1 MSKKDKLPI
10 TQYIDKRIIKRI
22 RTYMIVLLVMLVII
36 VFEGVQGTFNIPMV
50 IFGIITGMV
59 IGILVSRMYSLSWD
73 EESNNVI
80 DRMDWI
86 GAVILVFY
94 LIFLFNKTHL
104 LEYLVHG
111 SLLLTLSLSITVGT
125 MLGRILNTRRSIDK
139 VLEASNILKN
149 PL

>member
-1 MSKKDKLPI
+1 MNKKDNPPI
-10 TQYIDKRIIKRI
+10 TKHIDKRIIKRI
-22 RTYMIVLLVMLVII
+22 RTYMIVLLVNLVII
-36 VFEGVQGTFNIPMV
+36 VFEVVHGTFNIPLA

-111 SLLLTLSLSITVGT
+111 YLLLTLSLSITVGT
-125 MLGRILNTRRSIDK
+125 MLDRILNTRRSIDK
-139 VLEASNILKN
+139 VLKASNILKN

>member
-1 MSKKDKLPI
+1 
-10 TQYIDKRIIKRI
+10 
-22 RTYMIVLLVMLVII
+22 
-36 VFEGVQGTFNIPMV
+36 
-50 IFGIITGMV
+50 MV
-59 IGILVSRMYSLSWD
+59 IGILISRMYSLSWD
-73 EESNNVI
+73 EKSNNVI

-94 LIFLFNKTHL
+94 LIFLFNKIHL